1 MKRKD
6 DPISSPSLGLA
17 SLFQS
22 SLNEPTITAFLEQ
35 EDPFVGDV
43 TNDDSFTNDEDSA
56 DSDSSSEESS
66 DSNSGDNSS
75 ETEESSEND
84 SESEQTSD
92 NEALESEQT
101 SDNEAL
107 ESEQTSDNEALES
120 EQTSEN
126 EALESEQTSENDS
139 ESEQTSD
146 NEALES
152 EQTSDNEALESE
164 QTSDSETKDVVSYV
178 AYRRSSNKEF
188 ARRVLK
194 RKQKVK
200 VKDLDE
206 TIRKT
211 EAIRKEE
218 NQRIQ
223 KKKRETQ
230 RLRNKVTRVSSKA
243 KRKRRSSTEEANISR
258 TVSCYLMNRSI
269 CKSKT
274 IIHNLLSG
282 SSESCRVS
290 WLSFVYWFDRSELY
304 STLSLYSYSFYF
316 IPSYDSFD

>member
-107 ESEQTSDNEALES
+107 ESEQTS
-120 EQTSEN
+120 EN
-126 EALESEQTSENDS
+126 EAL

>member
-75 ETEESSEND
+75 ETEES
-84 SESEQTSD
+84 
-92 NEALESEQT
+92 
-101 SDNEAL
+101 
-107 ESEQTSDNEALES
+107 
-120 EQTSEN
+120 
-126 EALESEQTSENDS
+126 SENDS